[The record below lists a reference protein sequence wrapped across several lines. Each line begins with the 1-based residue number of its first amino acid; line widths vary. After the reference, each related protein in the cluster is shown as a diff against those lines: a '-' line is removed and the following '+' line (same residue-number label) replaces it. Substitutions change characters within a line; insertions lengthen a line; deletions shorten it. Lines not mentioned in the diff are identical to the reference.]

1 MPNLHNSARSNP
13 IWQVSPAAMKT
24 SPTVRLESL
33 SQSKAFH
40 RDYEQPKSVFTVV
53 SDAAKSGSASQRVD
67 VLARPKDSPALP
79 TNQNLWDW
87 SKWESSVSEAAKIA
101 SASDQVLRLSLP
113 KKTHGGYKE
122 CRGVQWNVSQKTLK
136 ALPSL
141 RVQQLAR
148 PKSRSQFVDHYDENA
163 YKVSCSAKHAQAT
176 PRMQELCEPLPRKVK
191 QKKVTN

>member
-1 MPNLHNSARSNP
+1 MT
-13 IWQVSPAAMKT
+13 T

-40 RDYEQPKSVFTVV
+40 REYEPPKSVFTVV
-53 SDAAKSGSASQRVD
+53 SDEAKSGSASKRVE

-79 TNQNLWDW
+79 TNQSLWDW
-87 SKWESSVSEAAKIA
+87 SEWEPSVTDGAKIA
-101 SASDQVLRLSLP
+101 SPSDQVLRLSLP
-113 KKTHGGYKE
+113 KRTHGGYKE
-122 CRGVQWNVSQKTLK
+122 CRGVQWNVSEKTLK

-163 YKVSCSAKHAQAT
+163 YHVSCAAKRAQAT

-191 QKKVTN
+191 QKSITS